1 MREFG
6 INMSGRGL
14 RVFNA
19 SRNDKPNIGEYGTAT
34 DNHISTN
41 NYHFRHFLYKIFFK
55 NSLFLYK
62 NKCRLL

>member
-19 SRNDKPNIGEYGTAT
+19 SRNDKPNIGVYGTIYVPPYDSKT
-34 DNHISTN
+34 DTLRTCAGVWI
-41 NYHFRHFLYKIFFK
+41 LVCE
-55 NSLFLYK
+55 SL
-62 NKCRLL
+62 CR